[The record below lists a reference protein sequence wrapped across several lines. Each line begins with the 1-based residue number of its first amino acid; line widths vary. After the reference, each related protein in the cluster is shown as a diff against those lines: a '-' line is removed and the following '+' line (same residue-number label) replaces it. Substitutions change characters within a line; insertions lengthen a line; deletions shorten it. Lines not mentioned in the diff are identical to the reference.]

1 MIKVGVVEN
10 QKETTT
16 INILAQLCKS
26 SGKKVSIL
34 KDSLYNDSYKKD
46 FSFITYINELIKN
59 NMDMI
64 IIHLTEEGI
73 KNKWFKD
80 IDFDIIIYS
89 VARTKEEYD
98 FVHLDENKMFFTLSQ
113 DAVGIINADDKRLID
128 FLKRKMTRL
137 ITYGFNSTAYITA
150 SSIQEEEL
158 NNRIQFCVQKK
169 LTTFSGKV
177 LEPQEFSIT
186 LPLSQNHE
194 LYSALAAITAA
205 MLNDIKIPDKNYS

>member
-1 MIKVGVVEN
+1 
-10 QKETTT
+10 
-16 INILAQLCKS
+16 
-26 SGKKVSIL
+26 
-34 KDSLYNDSYKKD
+34 
-46 FSFITYINELIKN
+46 
-59 NMDMI
+59 
-64 IIHLTEEGI
+64 
-73 KNKWFKD
+73 
-80 IDFDIIIYS
+80 
-89 VARTKEEYD
+89 
-98 FVHLDENKMFFTLSQ
+98 MFFTLSQ

-158 NNRIQFCVQKK
+158 NNRIQCCVQKK

-205 MLNDIKIPDKNYS
+205 MLNDRKISQRTYR